1 MIASPTPA
9 KLVAFYLSRDRVLSL
24 VDTAKLPLLHM
35 QALQGAMCRCHERAM
50 SCRAGSLRHSW

>member
-35 QALQGAMCRCHERAM
+35 QALPGADVPMARA
-50 SCRAGSLRHSW
+50 RDELRGRIIAA

>member
-9 KLVAFYLSRDRVLSL
+9 KRVAFCLSRDRVLSL

-35 QALQGAMCRCHERAM
+35 QALQGADVPMARA
-50 SCRAGSLRHSW
+50 RDELRGRIIAA